1 MTMKKNAFT
10 HCKTCKEDNVT
21 TQDIVNAL
29 YIWPTGAMI
38 SYLIF
43 CLYARF
49 DKNTKEI
56 DTGAFC
62 ITAIIW
68 PITWT
73 VVYIVMCY
81 KGLKCFGLMIA
92 GKPEA
97 KPRKHTGFTP
107 KQEDDGRYKP
117 EEDF

>member
-1 MTMKKNAFT
+1 MTS
-10 HCKTCKEDNVT
+10 
-21 TQDIVNAL
+21 QDIVNVL

-38 SYLIF
+38 SYLVF

-49 DKNTKEI
+49 DKDTKEI

-62 ITAIIW
+62 IAAIIW
-68 PITWT
+68 PITW
-73 VVYIVMCY
+73 VVVVIAYSY
-81 KGLKCFGLMIA
+81 KLLKWFGLSIA

-97 KPRKHTGFTP
+97 KPRKHTGFSP

>member
-1 MTMKKNAFT
+1 MTS
-10 HCKTCKEDNVT
+10 
-21 TQDIVNAL
+21 QDIVNVL

-38 SYLIF
+38 SYLVF

-62 ITAIIW
+62 IAAIIW
-68 PITWT
+68 PITWM
-73 VVYIVMCY
+73 VVVIAYSY
-81 KGLKCFGLMIA
+81 KLLKWFGLSIA

-97 KPRKHTGFTP
+97 KPRTHKGFTP

>member
-1 MTMKKNAFT
+1 M
-10 HCKTCKEDNVT
+10 T
-21 TQDIVNAL
+21 TQDIVNVL

-38 SYLIF
+38 SYLVF

-62 ITAIIW
+62 IAAIIW
-68 PITWT
+68 PITW
-73 VVYIVMCY
+73 VVVVIAYSY
-81 KGLKCFGLMIA
+81 KLLKWFGLSIA

-107 KQEDDGRYKP
+107 KQEDDGP
-117 EEDF
+117 I

>member
-1 MTMKKNAFT
+1 M
-10 HCKTCKEDNVT
+10 T
-21 TQDIVNAL
+21 TQDIVNVL

-38 SYLIF
+38 TYLII

-49 DKNTKEI
+49 DKDTKEVDI
-56 DTGAFC
+56 GAYVIC
-62 ITAIIW
+62 SIIW

-73 VVYIVMCY
+73 VVNIVMCY

-97 KPRKHTGFTP
+97 KPRTHTGFSP
-107 KQEDDGRYKP
+107 KPADDGRYKP

>member
-1 MTMKKNAFT
+1 M
-10 HCKTCKEDNVT
+10 T
-21 TQDIVNAL
+21 TQDIVNVL

-49 DKNTKEI
+49 DKDTKEV

-62 ITAIIW
+62 IAAIIW
-68 PITWT
+68 PITW
-73 VVYIVMCY
+73 VVVVIAYSY
-81 KGLKCFGLMIA
+81 KLLKWFGLSIA

-107 KQEDDGRYKP
+107 KKEDDCRYKP

>member
-1 MTMKKNAFT
+1 MTMKKNAST

-21 TQDIVNAL
+21 TQDIVNIL

-49 DKNTKEI
+49 DKDTKEV

-62 ITAIIW
+62 IAAIIW
-68 PITWT
+68 PITWM
-73 VVYIVMCY
+73 VVVIAYSY
-81 KGLKCFGLMIA
+81 KLLKWFGLSIA

-97 KPRKHTGFTP
+97 KPRTHKGFTP

>member
-1 MTMKKNAFT
+1 MTTKKNAFT
-10 HCKTCKEDNVT
+10 HCKTCKGGNLT
-21 TQDIVNAL
+21 TQDIVNVL

-38 SYLIF
+38 SYLLF

-49 DKNTKEI
+49 DKDTKEV

-62 ITAIIW
+62 IAAIVW
-68 PITWT
+68 PITW
-73 VVYIVMCY
+73 VVVVITYSY
-81 KGLKCFGLMIA
+81 KLLKLFGLSIA

-97 KPRKHTGFTP
+97 KPRTHTGFTP
-107 KQEDDGRYKP
+107 KPVDEVRYKP

>member
-1 MTMKKNAFT
+1 M
-10 HCKTCKEDNVT
+10 T
-21 TQDIVNAL
+21 TQDIVNVL

-38 SYLIF
+38 SYLVF

-49 DKNTKEI
+49 DKGTKEV

-62 ITAIIW
+62 IAAIVW
-68 PITWT
+68 PITW
-73 VVYIVMCY
+73 VVVVIAYSY
-81 KGLKCFGLMIA
+81 KLLKWFGLSIA

-97 KPRKHTGFTP
+97 KPRTHTGFSP
-107 KQEDDGRYKP
+107 KQEDEERYKP